1 MRKPWTVIHFEK
13 RLWQT
18 PGPCRFLVSIQAG
31 LLQAARATDAGS
43 VASPESAGECKPRI
57 PRKRQISIEKI
68 ERRDAGELVFIIGA
82 PRTVR
87 THGSAAGSAT
97 AAAFCEASPVGNA
110 TYLVLTVVYCAVL
123 NRPAQNRPSI
133 QVKHA
138 KSWPSSPSPRGQAAK
153 RSTPRL
159 QVDHSPSSTVISGAA
174 RRLYHSPRS
183 CFYDR
188 MFFMFHRLG
197 IQSNILVSARY
208 APAGLDEGNRLSRT
222 AITAALRSVVEAH
235 SALRIVGVVQQSP
248 KGDSHHLHIGMLH
261 SIDLDHCIEFV
272 DDVDGADADFF
283 EKLHNKWEWFEED
296 SGRPWWRVYVV
307 GGRDV
312 VFVLHHLVADAN
324 SGIVFHRTLLRGLN
338 SLPLVG
344 LASVDPIVTI
354 DPNTA
359 SLFPEPMSL
368 SDHKPSIP
376 ELIWGQIKRS
386 LVGLIFGFTLLF
398 SSLQPAKPY
407 FASITEVAPPEM
419 RTVTRVSSLRIPARK
434 MSAVLAACRA
444 NGTTFTALLAVMLL
458 ATFSVDLFPQERL
471 GGVLAS
477 DGVMMNAVGG
487 SFHTHWLG
495 YYRSIVTKHSDKS
508 GKLEYVPSVNAETT
522 WKLARSYRRSM
533 LKHIPNKFM
542 RSWMAGTL
550 LGGDLES
557 FVNKALEGMGR
568 VTSKSFF
575 VSNLGAFTV
584 QTSGATGEE
593 QIEQPR
599 WGIEDVQ
606 FSAATVNGNV
616 GSRGFVF
623 NVAGVRGGDTVVNV
637 SYEEGVV
644 SRGQAE
650 DLLALTMDK
659 IESLLESEQRRIAG
673 LAPPD
678 PWDFGGENM
687 VIRESTSRFESI
699 VGTRVMPF
707 PSQPYLVPRVDLWV
721 MASRDLDVGYRP
733 VLVGNEGESLKTGE
747 ECKRSTR
754 RGMGRGMS
762 TWQSVSPVA
771 SVMRSIGFP

>member
-1 MRKPWTVIHFEK
+1 
-13 RLWQT
+13 
-18 PGPCRFLVSIQAG
+18 
-31 LLQAARATDAGS
+31 
-43 VASPESAGECKPRI
+43 
-57 PRKRQISIEKI
+57 
-68 ERRDAGELVFIIGA
+68 
-82 PRTVR
+82 
-87 THGSAAGSAT
+87 
-97 AAAFCEASPVGNA
+97 
-110 TYLVLTVVYCAVL
+110 
-123 NRPAQNRPSI
+123 
-133 QVKHA
+133 
-138 KSWPSSPSPRGQAAK
+138 
-153 RSTPRL
+153 
-159 QVDHSPSSTVISGAA
+159 
-174 RRLYHSPRS
+174 
-183 CFYDR
+183 

-208 APAGLDEGNRLSRT
+208 APAGPDQGDRLCRH
-222 AITAALRSVVEAH
+222 AITAALRTVVEAH

-272 DDVDGADADFF
+272 DDVDSADADFF

-344 LASVDPIVTI
+344 LASVDPIVPI

-444 NGTTFTALLAVMLL
+444 NGTSFTALLAVMLL
-458 ATFSVDLFPQERL
+458 ATFSVDLFPQEKVGCSRYAFDIRPYIRMPRL

-508 GKLEYVPSVNAETT
+508 GKLDHIPSVNAETT

-568 VTSKSFF
+568 VTSKSFL

-584 QTSGATGEE
+584 QMSGATGEE

-599 WGIEDVQ
+599 WGIEDMQ

-650 DLLALTMDK
+650 DLLELTMDK
-659 IESLLESEQRRIAG
+659 IESLLESERRRIAG
-673 LAPPD
+673 
-678 PWDFGGENM
+678 
-687 VIRESTSRFESI
+687 
-699 VGTRVMPF
+699 
-707 PSQPYLVPRVDLWV
+707 
-721 MASRDLDVGYRP
+721 
-733 VLVGNEGESLKTGE
+733 ESL
-747 ECKRSTR
+747 R
-754 RGMGRGMS
+754 R
-762 TWQSVSPVA
+762 
-771 SVMRSIGFP
+771 